1 MTRKDFE
8 LIAET
13 IRNLGN
19 YEERFGLMFGEDYV
33 YYVANRFSEA
43 LKQTNPRFKPDTFV
57 EACLKEK

>member
-13 IRNLGN
+13 IRNLSYPSMRGGPIDRN
-19 YEERFGLMFGEDYV
+19 DLKFIAESF
-33 YYVANRFSEA
+33 AQS